1 MTRICCVD
9 EKMSGKINLCM
20 AETWLFLFLCGSCK
34 CRRFKKKHHQSR
46 EQCGTVLKYELKY
59 LSIISCSPLG
69 LTLRNG
75 IVETHCVQFVK
86 PQPSITASHTKNVRN
101 NEEHYQ
107 TRS

>member
-1 MTRICCVD
+1 MVLANVD
-9 EKMSGKINLCM
+9 AL
-20 AETWLFLFLCGSCK
+20 
-34 CRRFKKKHHQSR
+34 KKKHHQSR